1 MSQRRPDLATGLMK
15 FYSQAEITKYLKEV
29 SEYYQKEAEKYGD
42 KLGGMLR
49 TGPGESAPK
58 EEKKQE
64 KQDKQEKGDKG
75 DKKSDQKGKPS
86 GGGGWI
92 KMGTLMLNT
101 ANTGPAT
108 TEVMY
113 QIHEDLKLKLARTN
127 EALKS
132 FEQNANTLIPQNAI
146 FQLYVRN
153 GVPERII
160 VEAEEAKKAVFS
172 FDGRF
177 RVV

>member
-15 FYSQAEITKYLKEV
+15 FYSQAEITKYLKDV
-29 SEYYQKEAEKYGD
+29 AEYYQKEAERYGD

-49 TGPGESAPK
+49 SGPGEPAAK
-58 EEKKQE
+58 EEKKQ
-64 KQDKQEKGDKG
+64 DKG
-75 DKKSDQKGKPS
+75 DKKNEQKGKPT
-86 GGGGWI
+86 GGGWV

-113 QIHEDLKLKLARTN
+113 QIHEDLKQKLARTN

-146 FQLYVRN
+146 IQLYVRN

-160 VEAEEAKKAVFS
+160 VEAGEAKKAVFN

>member
-1 MSQRRPDLATGLMK
+1 MK

-64 KQDKQEKGDKG
+64 KEKQDKG
-75 DKKSDQKGKPS
+75 DKKGDQKGKPI
-86 GGGGWI
+86 GGGGWV
-92 KMGTLMLNT
+92 KMGTLMVNS
-101 ANTGPAT
+101 ANIGPAT

-113 QIHEDLKLKLARTN
+113 QIHEDLKQKLARTN

-153 GVPERII
+153 GVAERII
-160 VEAEEAKKAVFS
+160 VEAEEAKKAVFN
-172 FDGRF
+172 FDGKF

>member
-1 MSQRRPDLATGLMK
+1 MK

-29 SEYYQKEAEKYGD
+29 SEYYQKEAERYGD
-42 KLGGMLR
+42 TLGGMLR

-64 KQDKQEKGDKG
+64 KQEKQDKQ
-75 DKKSDQKGKPS
+75 DKKGDQKGRPS
-86 GGGGWI
+86 SGGGWI

-101 ANTGPAT
+101 ANAGFAT

-113 QIHEDLKLKLARTN
+113 QIHEDLKQKLARTN

-132 FEQNANTLIPQNAI
+132 FELNANTLIPQNAI
-146 FQLYVRN
+146 FRLYVRN
-153 GVPERII
+153 GVAERII

-172 FDGRF
+172 FEGKF

>member
-1 MSQRRPDLATGLMK
+1 MK
-15 FYSQAEITKYLKEV
+15 FYSQAEVSKYMKEV
-29 SEYYQKEAEKYGD
+29 AEFYQKEAEKYGD

-49 TGPGESAPK
+49 TGGGESGAK
-58 EEKKQE
+58 EEKKQ
-64 KQDKQEKGDKG
+64 DKG
-75 DKKSDQKGKPS
+75 DKKGDQKAKVA
-86 GGGGWI
+86 GGGWV

-101 ANTGPAT
+101 ANTGPAM

-113 QIHEDLKLKLARTN
+113 QIHEDLKQKAARTN

-132 FEQNANTLIPQNAI
+132 FEQSAATLIPQNAI
-146 FQLYVRN
+146 LQLYVRN

-160 VEAEEAKKAVFS
+160 VETGEAKKAVFN

>member
-1 MSQRRPDLATGLMK
+1 MK
-15 FYSQAEITKYLKEV
+15 FYSHAEVTKYLKDV
-29 SEYYQKEAEKYGD
+29 AEYYQKEAEKYGD

-58 EEKKQE
+58 EEKKQ
-64 KQDKQEKGDKG
+64 DKG
-75 DKKSDQKGKPS
+75 DKKGDPKARPGGS
-86 GGGGWI
+86 GWV
-92 KMGTLMLNT
+92 KMGTLMLST
-101 ANTGPAT
+101 TNTGPAT

-113 QIHEDLKLKLARTN
+113 HIHEDLKQKLAKTN

-132 FEQNANTLIPQNAI
+132 FEQNANTLIPQNTI
-146 FQLYVRN
+146 IQLYMRN

-160 VEAEEAKKAVFS
+160 VEAGEAKKAAFN

>member
-1 MSQRRPDLATGLMK
+1 LSQRRPDLATGLMK
-15 FYSQAEITKYLKEV
+15 FYSQAEITKYMKDV
-29 SEYYQKEAEKYGD
+29 AEYYQKEAEKYGD

-58 EEKKQE
+58 DEKKQ
-64 KQDKQEKGDKG
+64 DKG
-75 DKKSDQKGKPS
+75 DKKNEQKGKAV
-86 GGGGWI
+86 GGGWI

-101 ANTGPAT
+101 ANTGPAM

-113 QIHEDLKLKLARTN
+113 QIHEDLKQKLARTN

-132 FEQNANTLIPQNAI
+132 FEQSANTLIPQNAVL
-146 FQLYVRN
+146 QLYVRN

-160 VEAEEAKKAVFS
+160 VEAGEAKKEVFN

>member
-1 MSQRRPDLATGLMK
+1 LSQHRPDLATGLIK
-15 FYSQAEITKYLKEV
+15 FYTQAEITKYLKEV
-29 SEYYQKEAEKYGD
+29 AEYYQKEAEKYGD

-49 TGPGESAPK
+49 TGPGDSAPK

-64 KQDKQEKGDKG
+64 KA

-86 GGGGWI
+86 GGGGGGGGWV
-92 KMGTLMLNT
+92 KMGSLMINT
-101 ANTGPAT
+101 VNSGPAT

-113 QIHEDLKLKLARTN
+113 QIHEDLKQKLARTN

-132 FEQNANTLIPQNAI
+132 FEVNASTLIPQTGT

-153 GVPERII
+153 GVPERLI
-160 VEAEEAKKAVFS
+160 VEAEEAKKAVFN
-172 FDGRF
+172 FDGKF

>member
-1 MSQRRPDLATGLMK
+1 MK

-49 TGPGESAPK
+49 PGPGEAAPK
-58 EEKKQE
+58 EEKKQ
-64 KQDKQEKGDKG
+64 DKG
-75 DKKSDQKGKPS
+75 DKKSDQKGKPI

-101 ANTGPAT
+101 VNTGPAT
-108 TEVMY
+108 MEVMY
-113 QIHEDLKLKLARTN
+113 QIHEDLKQKLARTN

-172 FDGRF
+172 FDGKF

>member
-1 MSQRRPDLATGLMK
+1 MK
-15 FYSQAEITKYLKEV
+15 FYTQAEVTKYMKEV
-29 SEYYQKEAEKYGD
+29 ADYYQKEAEKYGD

-49 TGPGESAPK
+49 PGAGESAPK
-58 EEKKQE
+58 EEKEK
-64 KQDKQEKGDKG
+64 KQDKS

-86 GGGGWI
+86 SGGGWV
-92 KMGTLMLNT
+92 KMGTMMLNT
-101 ANTGPAT
+101 ANSGPAM

-113 QIHEDLKLKLARTN
+113 QIHEDLKQKLARTN

-132 FEQNANTLIPQNAI
+132 FEQNASTLIPQNAV
-146 FQLYVRN
+146 FQLYIRN

-160 VEAEEAKKAVFS
+160 VEAEETKKAVFN
-172 FDGRF
+172 FDGKF

>member
-1 MSQRRPDLATGLMK
+1 MK

-64 KQDKQEKGDKG
+64 KQEKQEKQDKG
-75 DKKSDQKGKPS
+75 DKKGDQKGKPGG

-113 QIHEDLKLKLARTN
+113 QIHEDLKQKLARTN

-172 FDGRF
+172 FDGKF

>member
-1 MSQRRPDLATGLMK
+1 MSQRRPDLATGLLT
-15 FYSQAEITKYLKEV
+15 FYSQAELVKYMKDV
-29 SEYYQKEAEKYGD
+29 AEYYQKEAEKYGD

-49 TGPGESAPK
+49 TGPGEAAPK
-58 EEKKQE
+58 KDE
-64 KQDKQEKGDKG
+64 KQDKVDKN
-75 DKKSDQKGKPS
+75 DKKGEKPKGL
-86 GGGGWI
+86 GGGWTKI
-92 KMGTLMLNT
+92 GTMMLAT
-101 ANTGPAT
+101 AGSGPAM

-113 QIHEDLKLKLARTN
+113 QIHEELKQKLARTN
-127 EALKS
+127 EAVKS
-132 FEQNANTLIPQNAI
+132 FEQNAANLIPQSAS

-160 VEAEEAKKAVFS
+160 VEAEAPKKTVFN

>member
-1 MSQRRPDLATGLMK
+1 MK

-49 TGPGESAPK
+49 PGAGESAPK
-58 EEKKQE
+58 EEKKQ
-64 KQDKQEKGDKG
+64 DKGDKG
-75 DKKSDQKGKPS
+75 DKKGDQKGKPS
-86 GGGGWI
+86 GGGGGWI

-113 QIHEDLKLKLARTN
+113 QIHEDLKQKLARTN

-132 FEQNANTLIPQNAI
+132 FEMNANTLIPQNAI

-160 VEAEEAKKAVFS
+160 VEAEEAKKAVFN
-172 FDGRF
+172 FEGKF

>member
-1 MSQRRPDLATGLMK
+1 MK

-29 SEYYQKEAEKYGD
+29 AEYYQKEAEKYGD

-49 TGPGESAPK
+49 TGPGASAPK
-58 EEKKQE
+58 EEKKQ
-64 KQDKQEKGDKG
+64 DKG
-75 DKKSDQKGKPS
+75 DKKNDQKGRPS
-86 GGGGWI
+86 GGGWV

-101 ANTGPAT
+101 ANTGPAM

-113 QIHEDLKLKLARTN
+113 QIHEELKQKLARTN

-132 FEQNANTLIPQNAI
+132 FEQNANTLIPQNAVI
-146 FQLYVRN
+146 QLYVRN

-160 VEAEEAKKAVFS
+160 VEAGEAKKAVFN
-172 FDGRF
+172 FDARF

>member
-1 MSQRRPDLATGLMK
+1 M
-15 FYSQAEITKYLKEV
+15 KEV
-29 SEYYQKEAEKYGD
+29 AEYYQKESEKYGD

-49 TGPGESAPK
+49 TGPGESGPK
-58 EEKKQE
+58 EEKKQ
-64 KQDKQEKGDKG
+64 DKG
-75 DKKSDQKGKPS
+75 DKKGDQKGRP

-92 KMGTLMLNT
+92 KMGSIMLNT

-113 QIHEDLKLKLARTN
+113 QIHEDLKQKLARTN

-132 FEQNANTLIPQNAI
+132 FEQNASTLIPQNAT

-160 VEAEEAKKAVFS
+160 VEAEEAKKAVFN
-172 FDGRF
+172 FDAKF